1 MRKLFLFLT
10 LFFVLIYAQLT
21 AQNIKISGVVS
32 ASDGNQPLQG
42 VSIIVVGSAAG
53 TVTNTEGKYEISVS
67 PLAKQLRFSFIGYK
81 TVEIDINNRS
91 KIDVILELESIDV
104 KAVTVTALEIG
115 RASCRER
122 V

>member
-104 KAVTVTALEIG
+104 DRKSVV
-115 RASCRER
+115 
-122 V
+122 